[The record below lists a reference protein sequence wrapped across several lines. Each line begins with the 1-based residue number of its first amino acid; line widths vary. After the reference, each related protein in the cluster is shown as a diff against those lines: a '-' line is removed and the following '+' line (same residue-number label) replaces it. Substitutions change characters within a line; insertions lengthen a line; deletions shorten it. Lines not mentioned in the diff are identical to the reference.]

1 MVISSRLLV
10 NFIPKLRAELQFV
23 FNMTLEMISYS
34 SLTAVQVYVICL
46 VYVFK
51 RRVILLHS
59 AVLSFRCWLNRRN
72 EACTIRRTIKAVDR
86 RSHILRLRFIYKN
99 LLDVYAKVKH
109 FYSHYFRYQVAS
121 IALVITFD
129 LLINIMVRN
138 SLSLTIMV
146 MNTVGYLV
154 LPVCVVRG
162 ITSHLRDIHGLIHG
176 VY

>member
-1 MVISSRLLV
+1 MR
-10 NFIPKLRAELQFV
+10 E
-23 FNMTLEMISYS
+23 E
-34 SLTAVQVYVICL
+34 
-46 VYVFK
+46 
-51 RRVILLHS
+51 
-59 AVLSFRCWLNRRN
+59 RN
-72 EACTIRRTIKAVDR
+72 EAWTIRRAFKAADR

-99 LLDVYAKVKH
+99 LLDVYAEVKH
-109 FYSHYFRYQVAS
+109 FYSHYFRYQVAL

-154 LPVCVVRG
+154 LPVCVVGG
-162 ITSHLRDIHGLIHG
+162 ITSHLRDVHGLIHG